1 MTVEQTQQANELA
14 EVVLQINDMQ
24 RSGCVMFNEFLHM
37 SSMMM
42 KDGIQLSKE
51 DIKRV
56 FQRTMYMDNLGNI
69 SSSAL
74 TKLVTVM
81 GNDGP
86 ACAEFVKLI
95 APRLSSTEDGNL
107 NVDELIEK
115 LDFTF
120 KVDIKS
126 NKYIP
131 KFSIEVKTMYIAKLG
146 YLSTRCLSS
155 KTGNIPRCNCSNRY
169 AIQ

>member
-1 MTVEQTQQANELA
+1 MTDFRALIIIMNVMLHI
-14 EVVLQINDMQ
+14 VVIKP
-24 RSGCVMFNEFLHM
+24 VA
-37 SSMMM
+37 
-42 KDGIQLSKE
+42 KLSRNA
-51 DIKRV
+51 DA
-56 FQRTMYMDNLGNI
+56 I
-69 SSSAL
+69 S
-74 TKLVTVM
+74 T
-81 GNDGP
+81 
-86 ACAEFVKLI
+86 
-95 APRLSSTEDGNL
+95 GNL

-131 KFSIEVKTMYIAKLG
+131 KFSIEVKMMYIAKLG